1 MTDVKK
7 ADASHAGCWVDGH
20 WGRYALAHM
29 IDKASDW
36 GYSDAEVID
45 IATRH
50 LACVGPSDSPPITDD
65 EWEIMHES
73 ADAVEQWMNENIA
86 PEGYAFGWYEGEFY
100 LWSAS
105 DWEEV

>member
-1 MTDVKK
+1 
-7 ADASHAGCWVDGH
+7 
-20 WGRYALAHM
+20 M

-50 LACVGPSDSPPITDD
+50 LACIGPSDSPPITDD
-65 EWEIMHES
+65 EWEVMHES

-86 PEGYAFGWYEGEFY
+86 PEGYAFGWYDGEFY